1 MIIHAHIRR
10 GSAIDK
16 LWRHHHRLGGS
27 LCGTHFKLIGTWQ
40 AGRYEAKHVDP
51 QHLHALVDHVATQV
65 EMSGVDPVVASF
77 PETSSETV
85 PESEPNEP
93 ETDAETLTE
102 VTDTPKRRGR
112 PPKAVD

>member
-51 QHLHALVDHVATQV
+51 QHLHALMDHVATQV
-65 EMSGVDPVVASF
+65 EMSGVEPIVAAF
-77 PETSSETV
+77 TPIPT
-85 PESEPNEP
+85 PDP
-93 ETDAETLTE
+93 ETDADAENSAE